1 MVQLKRGV
9 PYMSK
14 NPFSCDCSVVHE
26 AAVRCVTAKMLSDAD
41 FAQVTT
47 FFKVLGDPTRMRII
61 WALEQH
67 ELCVCDIAN
76 ILDMTKSAV
85 SHQLSTLRKAKLV
98 KFRRDGKTVYY
109 SLADDHVRQM
119 LDAGLEHIYE

>member
-1 MVQLKRGV
+1 
-9 PYMSK
+9 MSK

-26 AAVRCVTAKMLSDAD
+26 AAVHCVTEKMLSDAD

-98 KFRRDGKTVYY
+98 RFRRDGKKVYY
-109 SLADDHVRQM
+109 SLADDQVRQM

>member
-1 MVQLKRGV
+1 
-9 PYMSK
+9 MSK

-26 AAVRCVTAKMLSDAD
+26 AAVHCVTEKMLSDAD

-85 SHQLSTLRKAKLV
+85 SHQLRTLRQTKIVKA
-98 KFRRDGKTVYY
+98 RRSGKEVFY
-109 SLADDHVRQM
+109 SLDD
-119 LDAGLEHIYE
+119 EHISRIYKMAMEHLSEN

>member
-1 MVQLKRGV
+1 
-9 PYMSK
+9 MSK
-14 NPFSCDCSVVHE
+14 SAFSCDCNIVHHD
-26 AAVRCVTAKMLSDAD
+26 AVRAVTEKMLSDAD
-41 FAQVTT
+41 YAQVTT

-76 ILDMTKSAV
+76 ILNMTKSAV
-85 SHQLSTLRKAKLV
+85 SHQLSTLRGAKLV
-98 KFRRDGKTVYY
+98 KYRRDGKTVYY
-109 SLADDHVRQM
+109 SLADHHVRQM